1 MVAAG
6 VLLIL
11 AGWWLLAVG
20 MPPCPAARA
29 RRLRMAA
36 GGALVLSLA
45 LFMDGVGFEQGPVFW
60 AATLM
65 LGALAVALVRALALP
80 DGARTPHRDRTPR

>member
-1 MVAAG
+1 
-6 VLLIL
+6 
-11 AGWWLLAVG
+11 
-20 MPPCPAARA
+20 
-29 RRLRMAA
+29 MAA
-36 GGALVLSLA
+36 GGALALSLA